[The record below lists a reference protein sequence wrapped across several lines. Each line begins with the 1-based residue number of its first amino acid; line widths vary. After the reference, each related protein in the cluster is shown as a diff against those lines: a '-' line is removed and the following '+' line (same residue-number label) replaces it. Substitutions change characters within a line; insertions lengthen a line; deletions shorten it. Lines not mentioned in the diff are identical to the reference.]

1 MQRQIDELY
10 DLGITDYTKAID
22 WYNAGAKLD
31 DPFYLNIKKG
41 GGMYTNE
48 VILNPSA
55 QSALKPTF
63 MSNPKT
69 AVFGQLLGYP
79 AAFTNTVLKGMMKQ
93 TVRDP
98 QTFFTQHVPAAAMMT
113 GIAAFANGVRSNG
126 ESWEDKEGFEIAV
139 DGLVRWG
146 GNGVLA
152 DMIKRGRDSAQYYQ
166 EPLAFLTGTGVVA
179 GDAYNLVRQ
188 GDIMSFFGSKI
199 PGSGGVNAVLG
210 PFEATEDLPK
220 DFKDW
225 LRDMDR
231 KIAGFVVP
239 ERKAKGGLVDNVV
252 QVAEE
257 PDERIDR
264 MTGFPYNIQAG
275 GAFIDEEDRQEFK
288 KGGKVL
294 NSLHKNCA

>member
-1 MQRQIDELY
+1 
-10 DLGITDYTKAID
+10 
-22 WYNAGAKLD
+22 
-31 DPFYLNIKKG
+31 
-41 GGMYTNE
+41 MYTNE

-152 DMIKRGRDSAQYYQ
+152 DLIK
-166 EPLAFLTGTGVVA
+166 
-179 GDAYNLVRQ
+179 
-188 GDIMSFFGSKI
+188 
-199 PGSGGVNAVLG
+199 
-210 PFEATEDLPK
+210 
-220 DFKDW
+220 
-225 LRDMDR
+225 
-231 KIAGFVVP
+231 
-239 ERKAKGGLVDNVV
+239 
-252 QVAEE
+252 
-257 PDERIDR
+257 
-264 MTGFPYNIQAG
+264 
-275 GAFIDEEDRQEFK
+275 
-288 KGGKVL
+288 
-294 NSLHKNCA
+294 